1 VRRAL
6 ERLRT
11 HVQLPLRSLTRALAS
26 IDEQAA
32 RERAELAL
40 ARTAP
45 GLDAAGYDRGPLVAC
60 VVSTLALV
68 FMEYTS
74 ERSLAR
80 WLYTL
85 DPTLYRPRWAPLL
98 ELGLWIGVRLVGFF
112 VLPALAIRALLRGR
126 IVASGL
132 GLGTL
137 RRHWLPYVVLF
148 ALVLPCIV
156 LAAQRPEFTSYYP
169 FYKFAG
175 ESWLELC
182 VWELLYA
189 AHFVALEFFFRGFW
203 LTACRRSFGS
213 HAVFV
218 ALAPYCMIHFTKP
231 LLEVLAAIPAGIV
244 LGVLAMRARSIWG
257 GATLHVAVAWGMDGL
272 ALLKSTGFPSRLWP

>member
-1 VRRAL
+1 MRRAL
-6 ERLRT
+6 ERLRSHAHFT
-11 HVQLPLRSLTRALAS
+11 LVRGKTALLDA

-32 RERAELAL
+32 LERQ
-40 ARTAP
+40 RQP
-45 GLDAAGYDRGPLVAC
+45 GYDRGPLVAC

-85 DPTLYRPRWAPLL
+85 EPALYRPRWVPLL

-112 VLPALAIRALLRGR
+112 VLPALALRFLLSRR
-126 IVASGL
+126 LLASGL
-132 GLGTL
+132 GLGSL
-137 RRHWLPYVVLF
+137 RRSWLPYVLLLG
-148 ALVLPCIV
+148 LVLPCIA
-156 LAAQRPEFTSYYP
+156 LAAQRPEFTQYYP

-175 ESWLELC
+175 QSWLELGL
-182 VWELLYA
+182 WELLYA

-203 LTACRRSFGS
+203 LEACRRSFGS

-244 LGVLAMRARSIWG
+244 LGLLAMKARSIWG
-257 GATLHVAVAWGMDGL
+257 GAALHVAVAWGMDGL
-272 ALLKSTGFPSRLWP
+272 ALLKTTGFPARFWP